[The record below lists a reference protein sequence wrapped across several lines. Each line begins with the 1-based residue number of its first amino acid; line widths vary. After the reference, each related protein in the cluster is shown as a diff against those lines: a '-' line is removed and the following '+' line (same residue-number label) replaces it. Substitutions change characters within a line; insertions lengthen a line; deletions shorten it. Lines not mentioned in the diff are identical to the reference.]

1 MDVGLSVEQYEKI
14 RTISGS
20 QGAHW
25 LPGYKS
31 GPAVAKQECI
41 KTEVV
46 KEEALEMSDSGMC
59 LPMKLVHEN
68 TLERV
73 LELEEVQKV
82 LTELCSDRSETYTA
96 IFNTKVGPDGF
107 QSRTTYHQLG
117 KDGSIVSDKDTY
129 VSEMVPINLQIIT
142 KDCKKVDVW
151 VNLLVN
157 SPLSSRMLRLFI
169 YTSILPCRI
178 SFFSIPCSF

>member
-20 QGAHW
+20 QGANW
-25 LPGYKS
+25 LPSYKS

-82 LTELCSDRSETYTA
+82 LTELCSDRSETYTV

-117 KDGSIVSDKDTY
+117 KDKSIVNDKDTY

-142 KDCKKVDVW
+142 KDGKKVDVW

-169 YTSILPCRI
+169 YTSI
-178 SFFSIPCSF
+178 FSYN